1 MITLEL
7 IEEGKLNI
15 SDKLVDLLPGVF
27 PKASEFKLLTVE
39 HLMVHR
45 SGLPTYPKNVTRI
58 DGDAFLGGYNEEMLL
73 EALKTIELKFTP
85 DAKWGYANFNY
96 AVLGY
101 VLSKITNKSYAELV
115 KHYIADKYELS
126 NILVNL
132 SDKQKNTSLTTPY
145 RKDNRPVVTQPWD
158 MGLLTPHGGDYS
170 TIDDF
175 ARLMEL
181 QM

>member
-1 MITLEL
+1 MAKEDIPALAIGIIQNGKVVFTSAHGVFDRKNKQPINQKTLFQIGSHAKALTGMITLEL

-85 DAKWGYANFNY
+85 DAKWGYTNFNY

-101 VLSKITNKSYAELV
+101 VLSKITNKRAP
-115 KHYIADKYELS
+115 I
-126 NILVNL
+126 
-132 SDKQKNTSLTTPY
+132 
-145 RKDNRPVVTQPWD
+145 NR
-158 MGLLTPHGGDYS
+158 G
-170 TIDDF
+170 IN
-175 ARLMEL
+175 
-181 QM
+181 